1 MREMEAE
8 RPSEIKRSRKP
19 ARPVKRE
26 LNSEMKS
33 FAESTMNELL
43 GWYGYEELDLRD
55 VSGAESRKPCVKR
68 HVSVLRET
76 SVQSGQVEGTSV
88 ENESLGAREGVSARS
103 NSSPTTSS
111 SSSDEKEA
119 RATHVIVPLIKPSAV
134 EEVQNVLI
142 VCVWC
147 QREGVRRFSLLMGR
161 QLKSFCSEKCFFA
174 CRRAH
179 FKRNKANDSSCHG
192 DESPGGKE
200 EEESAPVPKMK
211 SSTSTK
217 VCDWCKRLQPTHE
230 YVATGTG
237 DERLHFCSSECVN
250 QYKMDVFYR
259 EARAALTARQSAED
273 RAAEVKE
280 SKVNEG
286 SPPSPLLT
294 PASWTSGL
302 RPTPSP
308 NPPPAS
314 SSSASYSSSASVSA
328 SASASASAASA
339 SEPISACQ
347 RTSLC
352 HPSVSSSSHPPF
364 SLPSQE
370 RFAITRVPVPPLPP
384 LVRPQTPHT
393 LPRPSHTPPLASSHT
408 HSPSRTPLAVAHAH
422 TQPAPITPAH
432 PRPSPVGPPAILM
445 PAFPGAPMM
454 HWPPGCPPML
464 PPRMPPHPPAPRFV
478 VPVPSLPPPFPQNTI
493 LVPYPIIIP
502 LPVPVPIP
510 IPILLPAGERPSHT
524 SPAADASP
532 VDRGDAGV
540 CVKAESPS
548 SPHTHAAD
556 NTHSQVQAAAE
567 EEAHSGTHSSME
579 EEDGGREKEKDQGE
593 TEEERE
599 TEAEEEE
606 EEEEE
611 DDKKP
616 TMNGQREE
624 WRERWRERRVIQSV
638 TPTPLP
644 VVATE
649 TDDGRRPEEEVTV
662 REPAWSSGQH
672 TLSTHTASNPTVLKR
687 HTLSPHT
694 HVIHLT
700 HAAQTAV
707 THAASTH
714 THASSAVQEHT
725 DQTCPSHS
733 PHIIHTSS
741 SHTHLISVPRVA
753 TCADSQTVAMPTDSS
768 HKLSPPP
775 ESTESQSEELKE
787 NCIWNGRNHE
797 VTDSQAHQSDGSRGA
812 EEEGEEQT
820 DVQQTSTKH
829 THVALKRAHT
839 QTHTHTQSLQERSEA
854 EPEEKRGCL
863 QIRDQ
868 NA

>member
-8 RPSEIKRSRKP
+8 RPPEIKRSRKP

-43 GWYGYEELDLRD
+43 GWYGYEELDLRE

-76 SVQSGQVEGTSV
+76 SVPSGQLEGTSL

-111 SSSDEKEA
+111 SSSEEKEA

-192 DESPGGKE
+192 DTSPGGKE

-217 VCDWCKRLQPTHE
+217 VCDWCKRLQSTQE

-237 DERLHFCSSECVN
+237 DGHLRFCSSECVN

-259 EARAALTARQSAED
+259 EARAALTARQSTED

-314 SSSASYSSSASVSA
+314 SSSASYSSSASAASSA
-328 SASASASAASA
+328 SSSAAP
-339 SEPISACQ
+339 EPISVCQ

-352 HPSVSSSSHPPF
+352 HSSASSSSHPPI
-364 SLPSQE
+364 SSPSQE
-370 RFAITRVPVPPLPP
+370 RFAIARVPVAPPPPPL
-384 LVRPQTPHT
+384 TPHT
-393 LPRPSHTPPLASSHT
+393 LPRPSHTPPPASSHT
-408 HSPSRTPLAVAHAH
+408 HSPSHALAVTHTYTQPTPVALAH
-422 TQPAPITPAH
+422 T
-432 PRPSPVGPPAILM
+432 RPSPLVPPAVLM

-454 HWPPGCPPML
+454 HWAPGCPQML
-464 PPRMPPHPPAPRFV
+464 PPRMPPHPHAPRFIL
-478 VPVPSLPPPFPQNTI
+478 PVPSLPPPFPQNTI

-510 IPILLPAGERPSHT
+510 IPILMPAGEQQSH
-524 SPAADASP
+524 SSP
-532 VDRGDAGV
+532 VAGSGANTCPVGRGDATHAGV
-540 CVKAESPS
+540 CVKAERPS
-548 SPHTHAAD
+548 SPHTH
-556 NTHSQVQAAAE
+556 NQVAAAE
-567 EEAHSGTHSSME
+567 AQSSTHSAME
-579 EEDGGREKEKDQGE
+579 REDGEREREKDQE
-593 TEEERE
+593 DTEEERE

-606 EEEEE
+606 

-616 TMNGQREE
+616 MMNGQREG
-624 WRERWRERRVIQSV
+624 WREGWRERRVIQSV
-638 TPTPLP
+638 TPTTT
-644 VVATE
+644 AIAAE
-649 TDDGRRPEEEVTV
+649 TDDRRRPKEEVTV

-672 TLSTHTASNPTVLKR
+672 TLSTHTANNGTVLKR

-700 HAAQTAV
+700 HTAQTAV
-707 THAASTH
+707 THTASTH
-714 THASSAVQEHT
+714 TASAVQEQA
-725 DQTCPSHS
+725 DQTRPSHS
-733 PHIIHTSS
+733 PHITHTNS
-741 SHTHLISVPRVA
+741 SHTHLI
-753 TCADSQTVAMPTDSS
+753 TCAVSQTVTMPTDSS
-768 HKLSPPP
+768 HKLSPPS
-775 ESTESQSEELKE
+775 ESPESQSDELKE
-787 NCIWNGRNHE
+787 NCIWNGQRHE

-812 EEEGEEQT
+812 EEEEEHT
-820 DVQQTSTKH
+820 DVQHTPAKH
-829 THVALKRAHT
+829 THVVLKRAHT
-839 QTHTHTQSLQERSEA
+839 QTQTHTQSLQECSEE